1 MFSLEG
7 KVAIVTGA
15 SKGVGLA
22 TSKRFL
28 DAGAKVVMACR
39 TDVIQLAKNLGAV
52 YVRTDVCDEDAVKNL
67 FELTMEAYGQIDIVV
82 NNAGVG
88 HIDRLVQDAVTSEYL
103 DAIQVNLMGTIYG
116 LKYASRH
123 IEKGGSIINIAS
135 LAGVFGSPAYGAYSV
150 SKAGVAQIT
159 KVAALELADK
169 GVRVNCICPASI
181 NTEMMAGSPTEAAIT
196 KVIWPLRRMA
206 EPEEVAATIHFLAA
220 DDCKYMTGQIINL
233 DGGYSAGIGTAV
245 VEAILKTRE

>member
-28 DAGAKVVMACR
+28 AAGANVVMACR
-39 TDVIQLAKNLGAV
+39 SDIEELANNLGAI
-52 YVRTDVCDEDAVKNL
+52 YVNTDVRDEDAVKNL
-67 FELTMEAYGQIDIVV
+67 FDQTIQTYGKIDIVV

-88 HIDRLVQDAVTSEYL
+88 HVDRLVRDAVTSEYL

-116 LKYASRH
+116 LKYASTY
-123 IEKGGSIINIAS
+123 IEKGGSIINISS

-169 GVRVNCICPASI
+169 EVRVNCICPASI
-181 NTEMMAGSPTEAAIT
+181 NTEMMAGSEIEAAIT
-196 KVIWPLRRMA
+196 KVIWPLGRMA

-220 DDCKYMTGQIINL
+220 DDCTYMTGQIINL